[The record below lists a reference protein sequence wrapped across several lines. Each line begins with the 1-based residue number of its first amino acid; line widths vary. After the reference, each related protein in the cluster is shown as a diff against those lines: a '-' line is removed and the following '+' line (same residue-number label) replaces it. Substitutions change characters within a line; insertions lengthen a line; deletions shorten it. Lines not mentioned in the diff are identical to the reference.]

1 MHKRLI
7 AILSVLLW
15 VVATQVQ
22 AQSVKLG
29 VVNVGMLLEKAPQA
43 QAAGKSLE
51 KEFGPQQT
59 ELKRMAAKLEQ
70 MQQDYQKNQLILS
83 ESQKAAS
90 EREITM
96 MTRDIQRKR
105 NDIQELINI
114 RRNEELASLQNEVNK
129 AIRIIGEQQAY
140 DLILYEGI
148 AYTNNRLDIT
158 EAVLKYLEK
167 EYRSK
172 RDNFNQ

>member
-70 MQQDYQKNQLILS
+70 MQQDYQK
-83 ESQKAAS
+83 
-90 EREITM
+90 
-96 MTRDIQRKR
+96 
-105 NDIQELINI
+105 IN
-114 RRNEELASLQNEVNK
+114 
-129 AIRIIGEQQAY
+129 
-140 DLILYEGI
+140 
-148 AYTNNRLDIT
+148 
-158 EAVLKYLEK
+158 
-167 EYRSK
+167 
-172 RDNFNQ
+172 

>member
-7 AILSVLLW
+7 ALIGVLFW
-15 VVATQVQ
+15 VFANQVQ
-22 AQSVKLG
+22 AQPVKLG

-51 KEFGPQQT
+51 KEFGPQQA
-59 ELKRMAAKLEQ
+59 ELKRMAANLEQ
-70 MQQDYQKNQLILS
+70 MQKDYQKNQLILS
-83 ESQKAAS
+83 ETQKASS

-105 NDIQELINI
+105 NDIQELVNI
-114 RRNEELASLQNEVNK
+114 RRNEELASIQNEVNK
-129 AIRIIGEQQAY
+129 AIREIGKQQAY

-158 EAVLKYLEK
+158 DAVLKYLEK

>member
-96 MTRDIQRKR
+96 MTLDIQRKR
-105 NDIQELINI
+105 NDIQELVNI

>member
-105 NDIQELINI
+105 NDIQELVNI